1 MWKLIDHRKPE
12 APCQG
17 CEDRTVEPNCH
28 MTCEK
33 FLKYDAMNK
42 KLQKERI
49 KTAEENRVQNDIEKR
64 RIKMASEGRMYRK
77 KKGE

>member
-1 MWKLIDHRKPE
+1 
-12 APCQG
+12 
-17 CEDRTVEPNCH
+17 

-77 KKGE
+77 KKGEWNG